1 MLETKPERNPII
13 NHIIKNIKTR
23 KHLNTKKLYEFS
35 DWLSRVGYS
44 YLPAFVMLVF
54 FMIVVL
60 SGASRFSII
69 LVGVSVV
76 MAAFYGF
83 ITIQRSRIMIPSEEG
98 FSVPAFIVLP
108 SGDIQSSNQLGAEL
122 VLMFNKQLKDLLI
135 SDGFDNG
142 AAYRLLNVTETH
154 TERNNHFIY
163 KSRPFYN
170 QTILVIR
177 YEQSSYHTIG
187 RQKNQA
193 GIANNIPYLA
203 DSEIHVISNHFD
215 SLPIGYFEKHHGT
228 STEQKNDNTEI
239 LAMNK
244 TLRDWVEKDSEL
256 LSHIQKFG
264 SHDSKRSIGIITA
277 KRQSKNSKHGLEHY
291 EILKIFQFLTNKDTQ
306 DEKLQGFVVPLH
318 SDDSSDNKNDDKN
331 DDSVLNTTEK
341 TVLPDTVS
349 PDDDLSNK
357 IFQNLPISTVI
368 IDNDDMIIRYNQAFL
383 ELLGIPKLTDMSIRE
398 YFPEAERTKF
408 QKHTDD
414 TPIEIVMTTPK
425 ERILSL
431 KICFSDDKKYKIC
444 YFSDVSTE
452 KSLEQKFNQA
462 HKMQA
467 IGQLAGGVAHDF
479 NNLLTAIL
487 GHTELLMNRF
497 SPSDMVYSDLLHIR
511 NNANRA
517 GNLVRQLLAFS
528 RRQTLQP
535 EIIILTD
542 ILPDISR
549 MLERLVGDRITLK
562 TNYAPSL
569 KPIKAD
575 ITQLEQVIINLGVNA
590 CDAMEKN
597 GGVLTITT
605 ENISIT
611 QDSSEGH
618 GIMPAADY
626 VKMTVSDTGHG
637 MSADICTKIFEPF
650 FTTKEQGKGTGL
662 GLSTVYGIVKQSGGF
677 VFVDSKPNDGT
688 QFRVYFPVTRE
699 QKENSAESIQISEK
713 NTEIMPQAPHT
724 KTILVVEDE
733 ESVRSFVVRA
743 LELRGY
749 NVLQADCG
757 EDALTLFGNY
767 GDDVNLVITDVM
779 MPGLSG
785 PEWIQEA
792 QKIRSN
798 FKVIFMSGYTQD
810 YFRDDDSFNLAGLET
825 TFLSKPF
832 SLKNLNEIVQTKL

>member
-1 MLETKPERNPII
+1 MLEIKPERNSNLNHSMKSI
-13 NHIIKNIKTR
+13 NTQKP
-23 KHLNTKKLYEFS
+23 LNTKKFYQFS
-35 DWLSRVGYS
+35 VWLSRVGYS

-54 FMIVVL
+54 FMIVAL
-60 SGASRFSII
+60 LGASRLSVV
-69 LVGVSVV
+69 LVGMSVV
-76 MAAFYGF
+76 LAALYGF

-154 TERNNHFIY
+154 TERNHHFIY

-177 YEQSSYHTIG
+177 YEQALYHASG
-187 RQKNQA
+187 QQKNKA
-193 GIANNIPYLA
+193 DIALNISYLA
-203 DSEIHVISNHFD
+203 DNDIHVMHNHFD
-215 SLPIGYFEKHHGT
+215 SLPIGYFEKHQGA

-256 LSHIQKFG
+256 LSHVQKFG
-264 SHDSKRSIGIITA
+264 SYDSKRSIGIVTS
-277 KRQSKNSKHGLEHY
+277 KRQSKDNNHGLEKY
-291 EILKIFQFLTNKDTQ
+291 DILKIFQFLTNKDTQ
-306 DEKLQGFVVPLH
+306 DEKLQGFVVPLN
-318 SDDSSDNKNDDKN
+318 SDDRHSNASEFYDN
-331 DDSVLNTTEK
+331 SVPHTTEK
-341 TVLPDTVS
+341 MVLPDS
-349 PDDDLSNK
+349 FDDLSDK

-368 IDNDDMIIRYNQAFL
+368 IDNDDMIMRYNQAFL

-398 YFPEAERTKF
+398 YFPEAERSKL
-408 QKHTDD
+408 QKHTDESP
-414 TPIEIVMTTPK
+414 TEIVMTTPK

-431 KICFSDDKKYKIC
+431 KICLSDDKKYKIC

-562 TNYAPSL
+562 THYAPSL

-590 CDAMEKN
+590 RDAMEEN
-597 GGVLTITT
+597 GGILTITT
-605 ENISIT
+605 ENISMT
-611 QDSSEGH
+611 QDAIEGH

-626 VKMTVSDTGHG
+626 VKMTVLDTGHG
-637 MSADICTKIFEPF
+637 MSADICKKIFEPF

-662 GLSTVYGIVKQSGGF
+662 GLSTVYGIVKQSDGF
-677 VFVDSKPNDGT
+677 VFVDSKPNEGT

-699 QKENSAESIQISEK
+699 QKENTTESIQTSEK
-713 NTEIMPQAPHT
+713 NTDIMPQAPHT

-757 EDALTLFGNY
+757 EDGLTLFGNY

-792 QKIRSN
+792 QKIRNN

-810 YFRDDDSFNLAGLET
+810 YFRDDDSFNLGGLEA

-832 SLKNLNEIVQTKL
+832 SLKNLNELVQTKL

>member
-1 MLETKPERNPII
+1 MLETKPERNASV
-13 NHIIKNIKTR
+13 HHTMESMKSIKTQ
-23 KHLNTKKLYEFS
+23 KPLNTKKLYQFS
-35 DWLSRVGYS
+35 HWLSSVGFS

-54 FMIVVL
+54 FMIVAL
-60 SGASRFSII
+60 SGASRLSVI

-76 MAAFYGF
+76 LASLYGF
-83 ITIQRSRIMIPSEEG
+83 ITIQKSRLMIPTEES

-122 VLMFNKQLKDLLI
+122 VLMFNKQLKDILI
-135 SDGFDNG
+135 ADGFDNG

-154 TERNNHFIY
+154 TERNHQFIY

-177 YEQSSYHTIG
+177 YEQALYHTIKH
-187 RQKNQA
+187 QENS
-193 GIANNIPYLA
+193 ANNVPYLT
-203 DSEIHVISNHFD
+203 DNDIYSISNQFD

-244 TLRDWVEKDSEL
+244 TLRDWVEKDLEL
-256 LSHIQKFG
+256 LSHLQKFG
-264 SHDSKRSIGIITA
+264 SYDSKRSIGIITL
-277 KRQSKNSKHGLEHY
+277 KRQSKDLEKY
-291 EILKIFQFLTNKDTQ
+291 DILKIFQFLTNKDTQ
-306 DEKLQGFVVPLH
+306 DKKLQGFVVPLG
-318 SDDSSDNKNDDKN
+318 SDNTHHSATTEFY
-331 DDSVLNTTEK
+331 DDSVFDTKEQM
-341 TVLPDTVS
+341 VLPDNF
-349 PDDDLSNK
+349 DNLSDT

-368 IDNDDMIIRYNQAFL
+368 IDNNDIIVRYNHAFL
-383 ELLGIPKLTDMSIRE
+383 ELLDIQKLTDMSIQN
-398 YFPEAERTKF
+398 YFPESERSKF

-414 TPIEIVMTTPK
+414 VPIEIVMTTPK
-425 ERILSL
+425 HRILSL
-431 KICFSDDKKYKIC
+431 KICLSDDKKYKIC

-497 SPSDMVYSDLLHIR
+497 SPSDMVYGDLLHIR

-562 TNYAPSL
+562 THYAPSL

-590 CDAMEKN
+590 RDAMEEN

-605 ENISIT
+605 ENIFIT
-611 QDSSEGH
+611 HDSNEGH
-618 GIMPAADY
+618 GIMPVAEY

-637 MSADICTKIFEPF
+637 MSEDICKKIFEPF

-662 GLSTVYGIVKQSGGF
+662 GLSTVYGIVKQSEGF
-677 VFVDSKPNDGT
+677 VFVDSKPNEGT
-688 QFRVYFPVTRE
+688 QFRVYFPVTTE
-699 QKENSAESIQISEK
+699 QKESTTENTLISEK
-713 NTEIMPQAPHT
+713 NTDIMPQAPHT

-757 EDALTLFGNY
+757 EDGLTLFGNY

-792 QKIRSN
+792 QKIRNN

-810 YFRDDDSFNLAGLET
+810 YFRDDASFNLAGLDT

-832 SLKNLNEIVQTKL
+832 SLKNLNEVVQTKL